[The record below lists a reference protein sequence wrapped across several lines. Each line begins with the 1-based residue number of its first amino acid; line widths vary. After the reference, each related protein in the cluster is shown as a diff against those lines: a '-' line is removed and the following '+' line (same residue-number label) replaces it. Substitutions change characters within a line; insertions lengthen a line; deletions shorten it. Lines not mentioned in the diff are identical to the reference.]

1 MGTTRL
7 EQQQQ
12 QQHPRLEL
20 QRQRSSTDLNQQQP
34 TTGAAKMVESL
45 RHEVD
50 SKDKQIQ
57 ELKQKLIIF
66 QQQVIIICCF
76 SKISG
81 EID

>member
-12 QQHPRLEL
+12 QPRLDL

-34 TTGAAKMVESL
+34 TTGAAKIMESL

-50 SKDKQIQ
+50 NKDKQIE
-57 ELKQKLIIF
+57 ELKQKLI
-66 QQQVIIICCF
+66 QQQVIIICF
-76 SKISG
+76 SYIFW
-81 EID
+81 

>member
-1 MGTTRL
+1 MGTTRF

-12 QQHPRLEL
+12 QQYPRLEL
-20 QRQRSSTDLNQQQP
+20 QRQRSSSDLNQQQP

-76 SKISG
+76 SNISG
-81 EID
+81 KID

>member
-12 QQHPRLEL
+12 QQQPRLEL

-50 SKDKQIQ
+50 SKDKQIE

>member
-7 EQQQQ
+7 EHQQQQ
-12 QQHPRLEL
+12 QPSRLDL

-50 SKDKQIQ
+50 NKDKQIE

-66 QQQVIIICCF
+66 QQQVIIICC
-76 SKISG
+76 SYIW
-81 EID
+81 